1 MFIIDAMSQ
10 EPVYEQLVNQ
20 TERYILLGALNGG
33 DAMPSVRR
41 MSVTLPVNPN
51 TIQKAYTELD
61 RRGVIISVPGKGC
74 FIAENAK
81 EIIAI
86 SGRKRLSQLQKL
98 LEELKLAGVA
108 KSDVQNIVSTVYDKE
123 EQYDNGK

>member
-10 EPVYEQLVNQ
+10 QPVYEQLVNQ
-20 TERYILLGALNGG
+20 TERYILLGALSGG

-41 MSVTLPVNPN
+41 MSVTLSVNPN

-81 EIIAI
+81 ELIAI
-86 SGRKRLSQLQKL
+86 SGRKRLSELQRL
-98 LEELKLAGVA
+98 LEELKLAGVT
-108 KSDVQNIVSTVYDKE
+108 KNDVQNIVGTVYDKE